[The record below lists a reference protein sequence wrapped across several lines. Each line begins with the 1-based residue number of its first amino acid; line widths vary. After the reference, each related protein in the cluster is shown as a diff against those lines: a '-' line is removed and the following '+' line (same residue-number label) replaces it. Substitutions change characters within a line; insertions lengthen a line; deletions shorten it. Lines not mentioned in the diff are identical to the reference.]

1 MESVSAVAATAS
13 RFARPLSGNPPQ
25 LRNSSEYLI
34 QRLLGRNDPQDQW
47 EESKLTGK
55 IKVHSLTG
63 RITFELIG
71 EAWRAVRRNR
81 GSAGVDKVSIRMFEK
96 NLEAN
101 LNRLMRELKKGT
113 FQPLPARR
121 VYIPKD
127 AKRTKLRPLGIPAVR
142 DRIAQ
147 EVLRRLLNPIFE
159 ARFHQDSYGFRSKRS
174 CHQAVERVRELH
186 RQQYRWVLDADI
198 KGFFDN
204 LSHEALMRELSDV
217 VADGNILRLVEK
229 FLRAGVMEGGN
240 LLPTRVGT
248 PQGGVASP
256 LLANIALNIL
266 DWHLHELGYR
276 FVRYA
281 DDFVVLCQSESEAK
295 EALALIEPL
304 LRDRLGLTLSSE
316 KTKITRFQ
324 DGFTFLGFEIKSR
337 SVTMRAKSVE
347 NFKTKVRELTR
358 RSHNLD
364 AELIVKLNR
373 VIRGTANYFAQPWS
387 HCGDAYR
394 SLDRWI
400 RMRLRCMKFKRKS
413 DVDNIRLRLKHFR
426 RMGLLSLYDLQT
438 SRVTGSVRIPIR
450 G

>member
-1 MESVSAVAATAS
+1 MA
-13 RFARPLSGNPPQ
+13 
-25 LRNSSEYLI
+25 
-34 QRLLGRNDPQDQW
+34 
-47 EESKLTGK
+47 GK

-63 RITFELIG
+63 RITSELVYDS
-71 EAWRAVRRNR
+71 WRAVRRNR
-81 GSAGVDKVSIRMFEK
+81 GAAGIDKVSIQMFEK
-96 NLEAN
+96 NLAAN
-101 LNRLMRELKKGT
+101 LERLMRDLKQGV

-127 AKRTKLRPLGIPAVR
+127 AKGTKFRPLGIPAVR

-159 ARFHQDSYGFRSKRS
+159 KKFHEDSYGFRPKRS
-174 CHQAVERVRELH
+174 CHQAVERVLELH
-186 RQQYRWVLDADI
+186 RQGYQWVLDADI
-198 KGFFDN
+198 QGFFDN
-204 LSHEALMRELSDV
+204 LSHAAVMRELADV

-229 FLRAGVMEGGN
+229 FLRAGVIEGSQ

-256 LLANIALNIL
+256 LLANIALNVL
-266 DWHLHELGYR
+266 DWYLHKHGYR

-281 DDFVVLCQSESEAK
+281 DDFVVLCRTEAEAK
-295 EALALIEPL
+295 EALALIQPL
-304 LRDRLGLTLSSE
+304 LRDQLGLTLSAE
-316 KTKITRFQ
+316 KTQIRRFQ
-324 DGFTFLGFEIKSR
+324 EGFAFLGFQITSW

-347 NFKTKVRELTR
+347 NFKTKVREITR

-364 AELIVKLNR
+364 AEVIVKLNR
-373 VIRGTANYFAQPWS
+373 VIRGTANYFAMPWS

-413 DVDNIRLRLKHFR
+413 RMENLRIRLKHLR
-426 RMGLLSLYDLQT
+426 NMGLLSLSELRT
-438 SRVTGSVRIPIR
+438 LREA
-450 G
+450 